1 MSVRMCV
8 GWLLS
13 VSIVV
18 LFVFLITGGGSVPGV
33 MLSGNGVLP
42 VHGGRTSGSI
52 ESAVPAVGVE
62 ASFPSAPCG
71 SGTVDEGARS
81 ARVTEDWLRKV
92 EAQIE
97 REEYNASV
105 NERGLQAPNRAH
117 NLRTYFREAGIK
129 IVPRTGEAPDAW
141 TFSWRTLGWGREGRL
156 MRVTGASIKPRANGP
171 RVTYVREGLQE
182 WYENKKE
189 GLEQGFIVSERPEG
203 EGFLCIEGSIGGGL
217 RAELHAEDGAIDLFD
232 AGDARVLRYAELHVR
247 DAGGR
252 EVPSYL
258 KVEGDRVVILV
269 DDASGAYPLTVDPL
283 MSSPAW
289 IAEYTQTGDW
299 FGWSVG
305 TAGDVNG
312 DGFSD
317 VIVGAHSTMAVEGVP
332 MFTMGLPVVLGWAQ
346 PGLRRATSR
355 MPTSVGRWARLET

>member
-1 MSVRMCV
+1 
-8 GWLLS
+8 
-13 VSIVV
+13 
-18 LFVFLITGGGSVPGV
+18 
-33 MLSGNGVLP
+33 
-42 VHGGRTSGSI
+42 
-52 ESAVPAVGVE
+52 
-62 ASFPSAPCG
+62 
-71 SGTVDEGARS
+71 
-81 ARVTEDWLRKV
+81 
-92 EAQIE
+92 
-97 REEYNASV
+97 
-105 NERGLQAPNRAH
+105 
-117 NLRTYFREAGIK
+117 
-129 IVPRTGEAPDAW
+129 
-141 TFSWRTLGWGREGRL
+141 